1 MRKRPNRS
9 EEKGVLKER
18 ERIVLRKSPAI
29 EETGNRQMRR
39 KESREVLF
47 VLTAVAPIAHKGKAS
62 GGKLY
67 PDLVRA
73 PGFQMEVNE
82 AVPAARFHRLKF
94 RHGFVSDAR
103 AAFHLMP
110 RL

>member
-1 MRKRPNRS
+1 MHCTAA
-9 EEKGVLKER
+9 EHL
-18 ERIVLRKSPAI
+18 VLRSVQMPAVKVVPRH
-29 EETGNRQMRR
+29 GMPKVRHVHAN
-39 KESREVLF
+39 
-47 VLTAVAPIAHKGKAS
+47 
-62 GGKLY
+62 
-67 PDLVRA
+67 LVRA

-103 AAFHLMP
+103 AALHLMP